1 MLPQS
6 AAALGIAV
14 HITLAVA
21 LGVTLAYTW
30 RAVRLNKMAATGPY
44 PFMLAALAG
53 VWATNFFVILRSSAR
68 LSSSWC
74 RTR

>member
-1 MLPQS
+1 LLPQS

-30 RAVRLNKMAATGPY
+30 RAVRHP
-44 PFMLAALAG
+44 
-53 VWATNFFVILRSSAR
+53 
-68 LSSSWC
+68 
-74 RTR
+74 